1 MRFVRWLTLAVFA
14 ISRLNAAERGT
25 LELYFLQLPV
35 GEETYELSDNVLHAN
50 FEYTERGSK
59 VPLTATLRMQADLT
73 PIEFEAHGRNYR
85 PFSVDASFALSTPV
99 AKESTPFFTISGYA
113 PFSVQMMML
122 RYWLAHG
129 KPARIHQ
136 FPAGMPDAD
145 ILIERTGQDMIGGD
159 RLLTRYSIANVVWGR
174 ESVWLNDRQEVAAAV
189 SYAGNLPIEAVRP
202 EYRDALAQFIRSAV
216 ADRMKELAA
225 LPVKPVAQGSFAIT
239 NARLI
244 DGTGADPVESAVVV
258 VRDGRIV
265 SVGHVAP
272 PKDLLTIDA
281 RGATLLPGL
290 WEMHAH
296 FAQVEYGP
304 AYLAAGVTTARDCG
318 GEFEFITAV
327 RDLINKNGGL
337 GPRLLLAALVDGSG
351 TGTFGTTW
359 ADTPDQGRAVVAK
372 YKAAEFDQMKIYNRI
387 KPEVLKAITAEA
399 HRRGMTVTG
408 HIPEGMT
415 AAEGVEAGMD
425 MINHFGPITQTVR
438 GMGLEKA
445 VDFFKQHHTVIDPT
459 FAWGELLSR
468 PKNVDIASF
477 EPGFAKAPYTLT
489 SMIGTAFGQGSRL
502 EASFAILRAL
512 HAAGVPIVAGTDKAL
527 PAHSLH
533 RELELYV
540 QAGLTPMQVIQL
552 ATLGSARVMQMDREV
567 GSIEA
572 GKRADMILIDGN
584 PLTDFSAM
592 RRVTRVISNGRVYD
606 PAPLWKSV
614 GFQP

>member
-1 MRFVRWLTLAVFA
+1 MRFVRWLTLAAFA
-14 ISRLNAAERGT
+14 LSLLNAAERGT
-25 LELYFLQLPV
+25 LALYFLQLPV
-35 GEETYELSDNVLHAN
+35 GEETYELADNVLRAN

-59 VPLTATLRMQADLT
+59 VPLTATLRMQPDLT
-73 PIEFEAHGRNYR
+73 PLEFEAHGRNYR
-85 PFSVDASFALSTPV
+85 PFSVDASFTPSTPPP
-99 AKESTPFFTISGYA
+99 TPFFTISGYA
-113 PFSVQMMML
+113 PFSVQMMLL

-129 KPARIHQ
+129 KPARVHQ

-145 ILIERTGQDMIGGD
+145 ILIERTGQDMIGGA

-174 ESVWLNDRQEVAAAV
+174 ESVWLNDRQEIAAAV

-202 EYRDALAQFIRSAV
+202 EYRDALPQFIRSAV
-216 ADRMKELAA
+216 ADRIKELAS

-239 NARLI
+239 NAKVI
-244 DGTGADPVESAVVV
+244 DGTGAEPVANGTVI
-258 VRDGRIV
+258 VRDGKIAAAGRANV
-265 SVGHVAP
+265 PQG
-272 PKDLLTIDA
+272 LRTIDA
-281 RGATLLPGL
+281 HGATLLPGL

-327 RDLINKNGGL
+327 RDLINHRDGI
-337 GPRLLLAALVDGSG
+337 GPHLLLAGLVDGSG

-359 ADTPDQGRAVVAK
+359 ADTPEQGRAVVAK
-372 YKAAEFDQMKIYNRI
+372 YKAAGFEQMKIYNRI
-387 KPEVLKAITAEA
+387 KPDVLKAIADEA

-415 AAEGVEAGMD
+415 AVEGVEAGMD
-425 MINHFGPITQTVR
+425 MINHFGPVTQTVR
-438 GMGLEKA
+438 AMGLEKA
-445 VDFFKQHHTVIDPT
+445 VDFFKQHRTVIDPT
-459 FAWGELLSR
+459 FGWGELLSR
-468 PKNVDIASF
+468 PRSVDIASF
-477 EPGFAKAPYTLT
+477 EPAFAKAPYTLT
-489 SMIGTAFGQGSRL
+489 SMIGTASGRGSHL

-552 ATLGSARVMQMDREV
+552 ATLGSARVMGMDREV

-572 GKRADMILIDGN
+572 GKRADMILVDGN
-584 PLTDFSAM
+584 PLADFGAM
-592 RRVTRVISNGRVYD
+592 RRVTRVVSNGRVYD

-614 GFQP
+614 GFRP